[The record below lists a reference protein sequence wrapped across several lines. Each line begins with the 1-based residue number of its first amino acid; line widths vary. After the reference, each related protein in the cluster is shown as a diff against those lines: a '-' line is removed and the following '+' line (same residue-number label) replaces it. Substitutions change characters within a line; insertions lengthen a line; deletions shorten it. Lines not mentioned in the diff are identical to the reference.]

1 MARIDYDITCFDRV
15 LSVEVSEQDKE
26 KALEIIDLAYFAW
39 CTSESC
45 ECCEESILD
54 ELTRHGIEFE
64 HIRDYF
70 NETMEQIENDDFES
84 VEDAIDHI
92 QALYKAGKITLE
104 QRNILINQA

>member
-1 MARIDYDITCFDRV
+1 MVRIDYDITCFDRV

-26 KALEIIDLAYFAW
+26 KTLEIIDLAYFAW
-39 CTSESC
+39 CASESC

-70 NETMEQIENDDFES
+70 SEIMEQIENDDFES
-84 VEDAIDHI
+84 VEDAIDRI
-92 QALYKAGKITLE
+92 QELYKAGKITLA
-104 QRNILINQA
+104 QRNKLIILA

>member
-39 CTSESC
+39 CASESC

-54 ELTRHGIEFE
+54 DLENHGIK
-64 HIRDYF
+64 YKV
-70 NETMEQIENDDFES
+70 IEAD
-84 VEDAIDHI
+84 
-92 QALYKAGKITLE
+92 
-104 QRNILINQA
+104 